1 MPVPTSIDSNC
12 GVRHL
17 TIGRA
22 TRRSTSDL
30 QFPPRKIVGSESNE
44 DESLR
49 EWERRENL
57 NLDERKGEVA
67 RTRASCRCAHP
78 GARAARVMA
87 AWHSSPRRTPDATM
101 LGWFTATSSRR
112 GGRSR
117 ERRGRDEEGAR
128 GGVGEGRREGSVEE
142 VR

>member
-22 TRRSTSDL
+22 TRRYTSDL

-49 EWERRENL
+49 EWERREKL
-57 NLDERKGEVA
+57 NLEE
-67 RTRASCRCAHP
+67 
-78 GARAARVMA
+78 
-87 AWHSSPRRTPDATM
+87 
-101 LGWFTATSSRR
+101 RR
-112 GGRSR
+112 GGANPGVVQVRPSR
-117 ERRGRDEEGAR
+117 RPRGSRHGGVAQLAEAHTGCHHAGVVHRDVKPTRRALSGGEGA
-128 GGVGEGRREGSVEE
+128 
-142 VR
+142 